1 MIFSHKQQNLRW
13 MFILLLY
20 QCSGDG
26 KIFRLK
32 LYKNIIWKGEGFVD
46 MKYQSNLSMNG
57 DFILVSPF
65 ILWKQCRE
73 ISLCVVTRERRNYT
87 QLMIFLELPLP
98 LPLPSHCIVYC
109 GGHGLLLLG
118 LSLLR
123 CDSSVSVYV
132 GKDLSEMFRK
142 VSPERLSV
150 ALVRDIQLS

>member
-1 MIFSHKQQNLRW
+1 
-13 MFILLLY
+13 
-20 QCSGDG
+20 
-26 KIFRLK
+26 
-32 LYKNIIWKGEGFVD
+32 

-65 ILWKQCRE
+65 ILWQQSRE

-98 LPLPSHCIVYC
+98 LPSHCIVYC

-123 CDSSVSVYV
+123 YGSSVSVYV
-132 GKDLSEMFRK
+132 GKD
-142 VSPERLSV
+142 PE
-150 ALVRDIQLS
+150 

>member
-1 MIFSHKQQNLRW
+1 

-32 LYKNIIWKGEGFVD
+32 LYKNIISKGVGFID

-65 ILWKQCRE
+65 ILWQQCRE

-98 LPLPSHCIVYC
+98 SPPQPLYC
-109 GGHGLLLLG
+109 VLWW
-118 LSLLR
+118 SWT
-123 CDSSVSVYV
+123 SS
-132 GKDLSEMFRK
+132 FR
-142 VSPERLSV
+142 SF
-150 ALVRDIQLS
+150 IITM